1 MFVTSV
7 SFQGNPRNSLPATS
21 RLWHTMAGEAD
32 GDHAVDSVVKNVGI
46 ESSFTLPCGY
56 RLSNRL
62 VKAAM
67 TEVLADPLRCEP
79 NQHHE
84 RLYVWHCV

>member
-1 MFVTSV
+1 MRAIHEIHCRRHRDF
-7 SFQGNPRNSLPATS
+7 A
-21 RLWHTMAGEAD
+21 TMAGEAD

-46 ESSFTLPCGY
+46 GSSFTLPCGY

-84 RLYVWHCV
+84 RLYVWQCVTA